1 MGPEERT
8 LDRPGHLDGTAVP
21 PSPLHGADRGRRRL
35 LLLENGRRR
44 RSHTVTSNMW
54 LPTVRG
60 LSELQMGW
68 SGPPGGVRGTFE
80 PPSAARSGVKRAPG
94 GARKAM
100 ILWPWRLLP
109 GTSLALQTNTRS
121 CSMSRLL
128 QDMIRVTSSVFALS
142 DLKRETEKTVLAVV
156 RMKPLFAGTAQHV
169 NCLNYRCVFYSFCG
183 DKRAHFLIIS
193 FMICFD
199 IL

>member
-1 MGPEERT
+1 MGQQC
-8 LDRPGHLDGTAVP
+8 
-21 PSPLHGADRGRRRL
+21 RRL
-35 LLLENGRRR
+35 HCMVQIGVAGGCCCSRMGGGGDHIQSPQTCGCQQSEGY
-44 RSHTVTSNMW
+44 
-54 LPTVRG
+54 
-60 LSELQMGW
+60 LSWQTGW

-169 NCLNYRCVFYSFCG
+169 NCLNYRCVFYSICG